1 MDEKSD
7 QIAMSKDE
15 LVGRFYAERRSI
27 LGHVWHLLPSRDK
40 GDDIFQEACLKF
52 LKAPA
57 TFNSI
62 REAAGYFHKTIRSIA
77 VDDLKRESRFVD
89 RRRLPELVCEPEPEW
104 QKQMITQRLRQ
115 AAAKLPRRD
124 RVLLAIYMS
133 ESRRLCRI
141 LNMPTSTYRYR
152 VNKTM
157 IRLRR
162 LLTASSNNHGRTFTN
177 SIRRN

>member
-15 LVGRFYAERRSI
+15 LVGRFWAERRSI
-27 LGHVWHLLPSRDK
+27 LGHVWHLLPS
-40 GDDIFQEACLKF
+40 GDRGEDIFQEACLKF

-62 REAAGYFHKTIRSIA
+62 RQAAGYFHKTIRSIA

-89 RRRLPELVCEPEPEW
+89 CQTPPELVCEPEPEYGR
-104 QKQMITQRLRQ
+104 QMIIQRLRQ

-133 ESRRLCRI
+133 ESRQLCRI

-152 VNKTM
+152 VNQAVA
-157 IRLRR
+157 RLRR
-162 LLTASSNNHGRTFTN
+162 LLMASSNNHGRTFSN
-177 SIRRN
+177 SIWRN